1 MESST
6 LAVVLALTLACTGGM
21 FLVIAQQIRGRSGMA
36 TFALGLALFGLVFAV
51 PDASDRDASLPLG
64 VVIDT
69 LAVAAVLLL
78 RRGLQRFMHRPE
90 GSWRNWVAQVVA
102 FAVVAAILRALIGPS
117 ARPLTLDVALVGLFG
132 WLAWSTARDAH
143 RDNPLLRLP
152 LGLLAGVLGVLTLL
166 TLLSLV
172 QAVQTLVSSVP
183 SVPSGAADVYNVVLM
198 LSALLLGPTLL
209 WMHTAQLSRQLDELA
224 TRDPL
229 TRLLNENGLDE
240 ALRRH
245 FARRHHEPMAL
256 MHVDVDQFERVNRLH
271 GEMAGDDV
279 LRMIGLALESG
290 LRADDFVARVG
301 GEEFV
306 VGCVC
311 TDVGKAA
318 VLAERLR
325 AAVAAIQ
332 TGLNDG
338 SGHLR
343 CTVSIG
349 LSPRA
354 APWSSAPARPA
365 ARWPRRWTRCGRPM
379 RRCRGLVVTR
389 YDHVP
394 PAWRRGPAASR
405 WSRPRT
411 RCPTK
416 PAAAR
421 RRASWR

>member
-1 MESST
+1 
-6 LAVVLALTLACTGGM
+6 
-21 FLVIAQQIRGRSGMA
+21 
-36 TFALGLALFGLVFAV
+36 
-51 PDASDRDASLPLG
+51 
-64 VVIDT
+64 
-69 LAVAAVLLL
+69 VLLL

-349 LSPRA
+349 LSRPFADVDQWRTAWSEAELSLQA
-354 APWSSAPARPA
+354 AKDAGCNCVVHPTA
-365 ARWPRRWTRCGRPM
+365 A
-379 RRCRGLVVTR
+379 
-389 YDHVP
+389 
-394 PAWRRGPAASR
+394 
-405 WSRPRT
+405 
-411 RCPTK
+411 
-416 PAAAR
+416 
-421 RRASWR
+421 

>member
-21 FLVIAQQIRGRSGMA
+21 FLVIAQQIRGRSGMF

-51 PDASDRDASLPLG
+51 PAASDRHASLPLG
-64 VVIDT
+64 VLIDT
-69 LAVAAVLLL
+69 VAVAAVLLL
-78 RRGLQRFMHRPE
+78 RRGLQRFMNRPE
-90 GSWRNWVAQVVA
+90 GSWRHWVAQVVA
-102 FAVVAAILRALIGPS
+102 FAVVAAVMRALIGPG
-117 ARPLTLDVALVGLFG
+117 ARPLTLDLTLAGLFG

-152 LGLLAGVLGVLTLL
+152 LGLLASVLGVLS
-166 TLLSLV
+166 LLSLAE
-172 QAVQTLVSSVP
+172 AVHTLGSAVP
-183 SVPSGAADVYNVVLM
+183 TVPPGPAAVYDVVLM

-271 GEMAGDDV
+271 GEIAGDDV

-332 TGLNDG
+332 TGLSDG

-343 CTVSIG
+343 CTVSVG
-349 LSPRA
+349 LSRPFADVDQWRA
-354 APWSSAPARPA
+354 AWSEAELSLQA
-365 ARWPRRWTRCGRPM
+365 AKDAGCN
-379 RRCRGLVVTR
+379 CVVHPT
-389 YDHVP
+389 
-394 PAWRRGPAASR
+394 AA
-405 WSRPRT
+405 
-411 RCPTK
+411 
-416 PAAAR
+416 
-421 RRASWR
+421 